1 MSAFGILTTLVGASA
16 SLSAK
21 KIYDKKQMDKGTQIA
36 IKLYGLDRRVDQY
49 EEYVIK
55 QQYDYDWE
63 TGERLLYDPNLVDFF
78 ENGSSLAR
86 LDWVEYRVKEIILSK
101 GMKPY
106 GSYMIDTNHER
117 HFVNRYEMDM
127 FYWWHC
133 REQGV
138 KYKDVRGR
146 CQSCGHLLKYID
158 EPCPV
163 CGNPPIIK
171 LTKTYRQVLQDKENE
186 KIAQQKEI
194 EESNERANAIGC
206 IMIILCA
213 FAVFSM
219 FGLGA
224 AVVDGS
230 SYWFLPI
237 LSFLICIG
245 SVIYLGVREKRKVR
259 EEIKKK

>member
-36 IKLYGLDRRVDQY
+36 IKLYGLDRRVDKY

-117 HFVNRYEMDM
+117 HFVNRYEMEM

-146 CQSCGHLLKYID
+146 CQSCGHLLKYI
-158 EPCPV
+158 E
-163 CGNPPIIK
+163 NNYLFQK
-171 LTKTYRQVLQDKENE
+171 LNT
-186 KIAQQKEI
+186 I
-194 EESNERANAIGC
+194 
-206 IMIILCA
+206 
-213 FAVFSM
+213 
-219 FGLGA
+219 
-224 AVVDGS
+224 
-230 SYWFLPI
+230 
-237 LSFLICIG
+237 
-245 SVIYLGVREKRKVR
+245 
-259 EEIKKK
+259 